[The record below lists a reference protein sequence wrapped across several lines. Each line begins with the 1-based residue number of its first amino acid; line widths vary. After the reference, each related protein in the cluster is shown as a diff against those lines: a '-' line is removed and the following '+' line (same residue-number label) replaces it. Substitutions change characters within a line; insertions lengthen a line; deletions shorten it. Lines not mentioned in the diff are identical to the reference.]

1 MKRKIIGITVGT
13 PTSPSRMERELK
25 PVKSVNG
32 VTPDSDGN
40 VDAVLIVH
48 MSTDESGTFVSS
60 SRVSD
65 IKAHLENGGFV
76 VGRTNGRDLPLYEIG
91 ENYVSFLANNPEGTT
106 NTTYEIYED
115 GTIRRTDYMHIFKF
129 VDDVVAN
136 SVADS
141 MSQAK
146 ENGEFD
152 GKTAYEYAKDAGYTG
167 TEEDFSKKL
176 AGDFSG
182 GFTVTDDGQGNVV
195 IG

>member
-1 MKRKIIGITVGT
+1 MKRKIIGVTVGT
-13 PTSPSRMERELK
+13 PTSPSRMEHELK

-48 MSTDESGTFVSS
+48 MTTDESGTWVSS

-76 VGRTNGRDLPLYEIG
+76 VCRNNGRDLPLYEIG
-91 ENYVSFLANNPEGTT
+91 ENYVSFLECIPGDTT
-106 NTTYEIYED
+106 DYTHIIYED
-115 GTIRRTDYMHIFKF
+115 GTMMLAAHMQATEF
-129 VDDVVAN
+129 VSDIVAN
-136 SVADS
+136 S
-141 MSQAK
+141 MSQIK
-146 ENGEFD
+146 ESGEFD